1 VIILKAFG
9 INVGDLAAITT
20 VIGFGFGV
28 ITLLFKQIVVNPLT
42 NSIDSL
48 TEELNASKKDRK
60 ALRDDINSLSIK
72 VVKVEGKTD
81 ALDEKIDT
89 HINTSRD

>member
-1 VIILKAFG
+1 MRLKVWG

-20 VIGFGFGV
+20 VLGFGFGV

-48 TEELNASKKDRK
+48 TEELNESKRDRRE
-60 ALRDDINSLSIK
+60 LRNDITEIK
-72 VVKVEGKTD
+72 QENVETKTKIR

-89 HINTSRD
+89 HINVNHD

>member
-1 VIILKAFG
+1 MRLKVMG
-9 INVGDLAAITT
+9 MEVSDLAAITT
-20 VIGFGFGV
+20 VLGFGFGV

-48 TEELNASKKDRK
+48 TEELNESKRDRRE
-60 ALRDDINSLSIK
+60 LRNDITEIK
-72 VVKVEGKTD
+72 QENVETKTKIR

-89 HINTSRD
+89 HINVNHD

>member
-1 VIILKAFG
+1 MRLKVWG

-20 VIGFGFGV
+20 VLGFGFGV

-48 TEELNASKKDRK
+48 TEELNESKRVRRE
-60 ALRDDINSLSIK
+60 LRNDITEIK
-72 VVKVEGKTD
+72 QENVETKTKIR

-89 HINTSRD
+89 HINVNHD